1 MEKKNEVFVDFQSEN
16 RKITLYIMCI
26 GGWGGALWNMNEKT
40 RKKGGE
46 TKEAAGGGA
55 RARGERAPLCV
66 EGIRETVKKK
76 RRREEEKKR
85 KEECKRQKIQ
95 GRGRRRRGTDQPNG
109 TSSGDTA
116 WIQLTR

>member
-1 MEKKNEVFVDFQSEN
+1 MEKKNEVFVDFQSKN

-76 RRREEEKKR
+76 RRREEE
-85 KEECKRQKIQ
+85 
-95 GRGRRRRGTDQPNG
+95 RRRMQKTE
-109 TSSGDTA
+109 DTR
-116 WIQLTR
+116 TRTTTTRD

>member
-1 MEKKNEVFVDFQSEN
+1 MEKKNEVFVDFQSKN

-76 RRREEEKKR
+76 RRREEE
-85 KEECKRQKIQ
+85 
-95 GRGRRRRGTDQPNG
+95 RRRMQKTE
-109 TSSGDTA
+109 DTR
-116 WIQLTR
+116 TRTRTTRD

>member
-55 RARGERAPLCV
+55 RARGERAPLCL

-76 RRREEEKKR
+76 RRREEE
-85 KEECKRQKIQ
+85 
-95 GRGRRRRGTDQPNG
+95 RRRMQKTE
-109 TSSGDTA
+109 DTR
-116 WIQLTR
+116 TRTTTTRD

>member
-76 RRREEEKKR
+76 RRREEV
-85 KEECKRQKIQ
+85 
-95 GRGRRRRGTDQPNG
+95 RRRMQKTE
-109 TSSGDTA
+109 DTR
-116 WIQLTR
+116 TRTTTTRD

>member
-46 TKEAAGGGA
+46 TKEAAGGG
-55 RARGERAPLCV
+55 ERAPLCV

-76 RRREEEKKR
+76 RRREEE
-85 KEECKRQKIQ
+85 
-95 GRGRRRRGTDQPNG
+95 RRRMQKTE
-109 TSSGDTA
+109 DTR
-116 WIQLTR
+116 TRTRTTRD

>member
-76 RRREEEKKR
+76 RRREEE
-85 KEECKRQKIQ
+85 
-95 GRGRRRRGTDQPNG
+95 RRRMQKTE
-109 TSSGDTA
+109 DTR
-116 WIQLTR
+116 TRTTTNRTA

>member
-46 TKEAAGGGA
+46 TKEAAGGGGA
-55 RARGERAPLCV
+55 RAQGASEHLCV
-66 EGIRETVKKK
+66 SKVLGRRS

-85 KEECKRQKIQ
+85 EEECKRQKIQ

-109 TSSGDTA
+109 ISSGDTA

>member
-1 MEKKNEVFVDFQSEN
+1 MEKKNEVFVDFQSKN

-76 RRREEEKKR
+76 RRREEE
-85 KEECKRQKIQ
+85 
-95 GRGRRRRGTDQPNG
+95 RRRMQKTE
-109 TSSGDTA
+109 DTR
-116 WIQLTR
+116 TRTTTNRTA

>member
-76 RRREEEKKR
+76 RRREEE
-85 KEECKRQKIQ
+85 
-95 GRGRRRRGTDQPNG
+95 RRRMQKTE
-109 TSSGDTA
+109 DTR
-116 WIQLTR
+116 TRTTTTRD

>member
-1 MEKKNEVFVDFQSEN
+1 MYWG
-16 RKITLYIMCI
+16 L
-26 GGWGGALWNMNEKT
+26 GGALWNMNEKT

-76 RRREEEKKR
+76 RRREEE
-85 KEECKRQKIQ
+85 
-95 GRGRRRRGTDQPNG
+95 RRRMQKTE
-109 TSSGDTA
+109 DTR
-116 WIQLTR
+116 TRTTTTRD

>member
-1 MEKKNEVFVDFQSEN
+1 MEKKNEVFVDFQSEI

-76 RRREEEKKR
+76 RRREEE
-85 KEECKRQKIQ
+85 
-95 GRGRRRRGTDQPNG
+95 RRRMQKTE
-109 TSSGDTA
+109 DTRTTT
-116 WIQLTR
+116 TRD